1 MIIKFTKQSELIVY
15 HLPQRLHTSAS
26 PRAHICSFTHQ
37 AKPVPVFVHTL
48 PFSPTLSLRKLFCIL
63 TARLISQPSLPR
75 LNEKAI
81 RMHVNA
87 VPMAAP
93 ARFSTSTP
101 HCFTF
106 STASFCL
113 SVRSPL
119 LSPLPLSS
127 VAAAS
132 LSFPHPLCSLS
143 LPFPRSSLS

>member
-1 MIIKFTKQSELIVY
+1 MIIKFTKQSELIAY

-26 PRAHICSFTHQ
+26 PCAHIRSFTHQ
-37 AKPVPVFVHTL
+37 AKPAPVFVYTL
-48 PFSPTLSLRKLFCIL
+48 PLSPTSSLSVNYFVYLRRDSLV
-63 TARLISQPSLPR
+63 TPSLPR

-101 HCFTF
+101 NCFTF

-132 LSFPHPLCSLS
+132 LSFPLSLS
-143 LPFPRSSLS
+143 LS

>member
-1 MIIKFTKQSELIVY
+1 MLIYSTGQTCACFRSYV
-15 HLPQRLHTSAS
+15 TSL
-26 PRAHICSFTHQ
+26 AHS
-37 AKPVPVFVHTL
+37 
-48 PFSPTLSLRKLFCIL
+48 LSLRKLFRIL
-63 TARLISQPSLPR
+63 TARLISHPSLPR

-132 LSFPHPLCSLS
+132 LSFPLSLSFPFLVLSAASLS
-143 LPFPRSSLS
+143 LSLAPPSLRAAGCWGF